1 MIANQEHRQFYIFD
15 YFLDGYFL
23 KWEEVEHECPACG
36 EVCSISLEDGTKIHP
51 KVVETEKISEDELR
65 IFLSSKD

>member
-1 MIANQEHRQFYIFD
+1 MVANQEHRQFYIFD

-36 EVCSISLEDGTKIHP
+36 EVFSISPEDGTKIHP
-51 KVVETEKISEDELR
+51 KVVEIEPISEDELR
-65 IFLSSKD
+65 IFLSSKE